1 MTSPDSGE
9 VAVAPRDSDHADGG
23 EAPGF
28 RDLAVRLPGVPSQVS
43 RARGLVTAA
52 LGRDHPFHDDVV
64 LLTSELATNAIL
76 HTRSGD
82 GGSFTVSVLS
92 SDTTVRVCVADGG
105 ADGPPCVCRTAP
117 QATSGRGLPL
127 IEALSHRWG
136 FVREGGST
144 TVWFEL
150 TQARVAAGQEPC
162 VTGRAG
168 TTLRPAPS
176 W

>member
-1 MTSPDSGE
+1 MAPPDSH
-9 VAVAPRDSDHADGG
+9 HADGG
-23 EAPGF
+23 ETPGF
-28 RDLAVRLPGVPSQVS
+28 RDLVVRLPGIPSQVS

-52 LGRDHPFHDDVV
+52 LGRDHPLYDDVV

-82 GGSFTVSVLS
+82 GGSFTLSVLTS
-92 SDTTVRVCVADGG
+92 GATVRVCVADGG
-105 ADGPPCVCRTAP
+105 ADGPPCVCHAGP

-136 FVREGGST
+136 FVRESGST

-150 TQARVAAGQEPC
+150 TQARVPAGAGAA
-162 VTGRAG
+162 
-168 TTLRPAPS
+168 
-176 W
+176 